1 MLRLPSRAPGQ
12 HRRNPAASP
21 IHRELGLVPGGLIQ
35 RMNPFTYVQ
44 MLDNLGV
51 DNDGMVSMS
60 TECAETCRRWGRAA
74 RAQIER
80 ERIAAWHKHCLRRW
94 RPCRPCVRARR
105 HRVARRTTA
114 KATADPD
121 GPETRTPLAH
131 DPREAP

>member
-1 MLRLPSRAPGQ
+1 MLRLPSRVPGQ
-12 HRRNPAASP
+12 HRRKPAASP
-21 IHRELGLVPGGLIQ
+21 IHRAIGLVPGRLIR
-35 RMNPFTYVQ
+35 RMNPFTYAQ

-51 DNDGMVSMS
+51 DNDGMSMS

-80 ERIAAWHKHCLRRW
+80 ERIAAWRKRCWRRW
-94 RPCRPCVRARR
+94 RPSRVCVRARR

-121 GPETRTPLAH
+121 GPEPRAPLAH